1 MLSKTLLKSTF
12 PVVEERVVVCNKTQ
26 VLLSVN
32 PVTVAPVKSAV
43 APDAISSVTPDGTVY
58 VSPESPI
65 VADVPLAGDHLSAF
79 ISLLILI

>member
-1 MLSKTLLKSTF
+1 MHTEAALSEIKNLSASTKDVF
-12 PVVEERVVVCNKTQ
+12 AVCPVITVDGKVRVALD
-26 VLLSVN
+26 VL
-32 PVTVAPVKSAV
+32 
-43 APDAISSVTPDGTVY
+43 SVTPDGTVY